1 MNHPVERAL
10 ILAEITRLHK
20 QQSEADMNAIYLGI
34 TAVDRALSKHR
45 LERIAELRSRLDT
58 LDAGGHVTS

>member
-1 MNHPVERAL
+1 
-10 ILAEITRLHK
+10 
-20 QQSEADMNAIYLGI
+20 MNAIYLGI
-34 TAVDRALSKHR
+34 TADDRALSKHR